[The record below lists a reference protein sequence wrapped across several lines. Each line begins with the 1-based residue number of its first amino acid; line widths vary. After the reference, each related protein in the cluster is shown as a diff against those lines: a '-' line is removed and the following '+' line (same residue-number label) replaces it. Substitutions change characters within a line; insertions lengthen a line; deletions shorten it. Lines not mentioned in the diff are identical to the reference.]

1 MSPTGRFVWSSS
13 GSIETASGKQLQKVN
28 RKNLSEHPEW
38 IPPVWL
44 GESHVAEV
52 LLLQKKDSQNSTAVE
67 RSIVLWS
74 TGTDDPAA
82 IANAPEAN
90 ALAASPD
97 GGQIAEAGKDMR
109 VRIRN
114 GTTLAVERTLR
125 VHDDAVIGVAWHP
138 TLPLLATASED
149 FSVRIWDL
157 RTDTLVE
164 EFRSTRNTPALRLKW
179 SPDGRFLGVSYQ
191 APTENVKI
199 YEPAACKQ
207 ADSPIR

>member
-1 MSPTGRFVWSSS
+1 MDSPRLAGGIACRR
-13 GSIETASGKQLQKVN
+13 G
-28 RKNLSEHPEW
+28 
-38 IPPVWL
+38 PPP
-44 GESHVAEV
+44 A
-52 LLLQKKDSQNSTAVE
+52 KKDSQNSTAVE

-82 IANAPEAN
+82 IANASEAK

-125 VHDDAVIGVAWHP
+125 VHDDPVISVAWHP

-157 RTDTLVE
+157 RTDALVE
-164 EFRSTRNTPALRLKW
+164 EFRSNRNTPALRLKW

-191 APTENVKI
+191 APPENLKI